1 MENIAG
7 RRMNINWVLAD
18 DAVLDPAVDI
28 DQLKD
33 IGSIWGSWRG
43 WRAYQT
49 DNVICNE
56 LRKASELLQRQFNQ
70 LCNLYIS
77 NENYALLDNPE
88 RVRLYEGKFVHE
100 LDRQDEIVALHLAAS
115 QSDIVLLM
123 GFDWQPHPPHLD
135 RLQEHRNIN
144 YRQLIK
150 HVIKDT
156 PDVQWVLVDHAPELM
171 LELAN
176 LENLTQDTL
185 ENVIE
190 LLKP

>member
-1 MENIAG
+1 MKV
-7 RRMNINWVLAD
+7 NWVLAD
-18 DAVLDPAVDI
+18 DAVLDPAI
-28 DQLKD
+28 QLDQLKD
-33 IGSIWGSWRG
+33 IGSLWGSWRG

-77 NENYALLDNPE
+77 NENYVLLDSPD
-88 RVRLYEGKFVHE
+88 RVRLYEGKFVHD
-100 LDRQDEIVALHLAAS
+100 LDHQDEIIALHLAAS
-115 QSDIVLLM
+115 QSDIVLLL
-123 GFDWQPHPPHLD
+123 GFDWQQQPKHTD

-144 YRQLIK
+144 YRQLVK
-150 HVIKDT
+150 HVIMDN
-156 PDVQWVLVDHAPELM
+156 PDVQWVLVDHAPELTP
-171 LELAN
+171 ELAN